1 MSLSKTS
8 NEVLATAKIGKDLSR
23 LVGQFAGTDLDL
35 LPGSKFYEIERG
47 GNSFIKCKDLGLY
60 SGLVGRNIHVNEW
73 IVKKRTPESYI
84 VKYSKTTV
92 VCESDYFVSYKYVV
106 ELLHYKNVEKRIFPF
121 RRKIDS
127 SQIMQDLANRHYLVL
142 ICNSMAYSANGDF
155 YLEFSKVDSK

>member
-23 LVGQFAGTDLDL
+23 LVGQFAGTDLEL
-35 LPGSKFYEIERG
+35 LPGSTFYEIEMG
-47 GNSFIKCKDLGLY
+47 GHSYIKCNDFGIY

-73 IVKKRTPESYI
+73 VVKKRTPKSYI

-106 ELLHYKNVEKRIFPF
+106 ELLHYKNKEKRIFPF

-127 SQIMQDLANRHYLVL
+127 SKIMEDLASHQYLVL
-142 ICNSMAYSANGDF
+142 TCNSMAYTANGDF
-155 YLEFSKVDSK
+155 YLEFKGK